1 MVFCYAELIFL
12 KGLRHY
18 CNGLLY
24 THLTRGEGG
33 GKRYNKGE
41 RGEKGG

>member
-1 MVFCYAELIFL
+1 MVFSYAELIFL

-24 THLTRGEGG
+24 THLTGGAGRGEVLEG
-33 GKRYNKGE
+33 
-41 RGEKGG
+41 